1 MDAKYILQCVL
12 IVFGIA
18 ALGSLAYLFIKIAST
33 ISTMKSMMEENRL
46 NIGQT
51 VAKLPEVMNNVN
63 GITNNVNGLV
73 DDIRPDIKEMTV
85 EAKGLVRD
93 LGPNIKSVT
102 DDVSTLVTELK
113 PNISGIM
120 SNINGVTSDVSVNG
134 IIGNVKDSIYDKKMK
149 SKSVAENIISK
160 VVDIFKR
167 S

>member
-63 GITNNVNGLV
+63 GITSNVNGLV

-102 DDVSTLVTELK
+102 DDVSTLVTELR

-120 SNINGVTSDVSVNG
+120 SNINGVTSDVSKLTN
-134 IIGNVKDSIYDKKMK
+134 
-149 SKSVAENIISK
+149 
-160 VVDIFKR
+160 
-167 S
+167 